1 MTTTSEWPLSNTD
14 HGLLVAFGE
23 FLQQHGL
30 IQQLIQVPISQKTIT
45 FAPQTKMIEFLAGIL
60 SGIEYLSDLNDGPH
74 PLAQDT
80 VVARAWG
87 QNAFAH
93 YSSVSRTLDC
103 CDDDTLRGVEQAIET
118 FSQPFIRTAGH
129 ELMRTNAAVVYD
141 LDLMGQVVSPTSTT
155 YPEVA
160 FGWMDECVQLG
171 YQVARIC
178 IRTQTQE
185 RIWLRGFHHP
195 GDTVSVNCVQ
205 ELIRAAEAQTGIRPR
220 RRTELLRQRITS
232 QEARRARPQRLLAQQ
247 ESKHAHLQ
255 ATQLRLQ
262 VQRAQ
267 AEQAQKRSISPSEKA
282 RLTQRVQ
289 GWQTRLVRLAEHLTR
304 CERVLAHHQ
313 AALRQLDQEL
323 AELQDGLNTLEAD
336 NRTNPNPP
344 LCEARMDSGFSSGAN
359 LTWLIEMGYQV
370 NTKAMGGLTTAALR
384 QTVGADAVWTRVG
397 DNAEMLPCPRSC
409 LRHCAYPLRL
419 ALERF
424 KVRDT
429 YQYATLVQFRDAGC
443 APSLPDWFVSYNGRQ
458 LIEAGN
464 KESKSSVF
472 HVQHL
477 MSRAPAGI
485 RLQVLFATLAANIV
499 HWSMP
504 WLRACAAPL
513 TPKLSR
519 TLNSPKHMVRVAA
532 NSAALVQQ
540 TPSGTSLRFAP
551 TSALPGT
558 ILLLKGIP
566 AFQLPL
572 ELFFTMQNLN

>member
-30 IQQLIQVPISQKTIT
+30 IQQLMQVPISQKTIT
-45 FAPQTKMIEFLAGIL
+45 FAPQTKMLEFLAGIL
-60 SGIEYLSDLNDGPH
+60 SGMEYLSDLNDGPH
-74 PLAQDT
+74 PLAQDP
-80 VVARAWG
+80 VVAHAWA
-87 QNAFAH
+87 QKTFAH

-103 CDDDTLRGVEQAIET
+103 CDDTTVRAAEQAIES
-118 FSQPFIRTAGH
+118 FSQPFIRTAVH
-129 ELMRTNAAVVYD
+129 ELIRTNAAVVYD

-160 FGWMDECVQLG
+160 FGCMDDRVQLG

-178 IRTQTQE
+178 FRTHTQE

-195 GDTVSVNCVQ
+195 GDTVSVHCLQ
-205 ELIRAAEAQTGIRPR
+205 ELIRTAEAQTGIRPR
-220 RRTELLRQRITS
+220 RRTELLRQRLAAHET
-232 QEARRARPQRLLAQQ
+232 QRARPQRLLAHQ
-247 ESKHAHLQ
+247 ESKHTRLH
-255 ATQLRLQ
+255 ATQIRLQ
-262 VQRAQ
+262 VQLLQ
-267 AEQAQKRSISPSEKA
+267 AEQAQKRAISPSENA

-289 GWQTRLVRLAEHLTR
+289 GWQTRLVRLAEQLTT
-304 CERVLAHHQ
+304 CERVIAHHQ
-313 AALRQLDQEL
+313 AALRQWDQEL
-323 AELQDGLNTLEAD
+323 AELQDWLNTLEAD

-370 NTKAMGGLTTAALR
+370 NTKAIGGLTTAALR
-384 QTVGADAVWTRVG
+384 KTVGDATWTRVG
-397 DNAEMLPCPRSC
+397 DNAEMVSCARST
-409 LRHCAYPLRL
+409 LRHCAYPVRL
-419 ALERF
+419 GLERF

-429 YQYATLVQFRDAGC
+429 FQYATLVLFRDDKC
-443 APSLPDWFVSYNGRQ
+443 APSLCDWFVSYNGRQ

-464 KESKSSVF
+464 KESKSGVF

-499 HWSMP
+499 HWSTP
-504 WLRACAAPL
+504 WLRSCAAPL
-513 TPKLSR
+513 TPKFSR

-540 TPSGTSLRFAP
+540 TPGGTALRFAP

-558 ILLLKGIP
+558 ILILKGIP

>member
-30 IQQLIQVPISQKTIT
+30 IQQLMQVPITQKTIT
-45 FAPQTKMIEFLAGIL
+45 FPPQTKMIEFLAGIL

-80 VVARAWG
+80 VVAHAWG
-87 QNAFAH
+87 QKSFAH

-103 CDDDTLRGVEQAIET
+103 CDDDTVGAVEQAIET
-118 FSQPFIRTAGH
+118 FSQSFIRTALH

-141 LDLMGQVVSPTSTT
+141 LDLMGQVVSPTSTA

-160 FGWMDECVQLG
+160 FGWMDERVQLG

-178 IRTQTQE
+178 FRTRTQE

-195 GDTVSVNCVQ
+195 GDTVSGHCVQ
-205 ELIRAAEAQTGIRPR
+205 ELIRAAEAQTGVRPR
-220 RRTELLRQRITS
+220 RRTELLQQRIAAHEVQRT
-232 QEARRARPQRLLAQQ
+232 RPQRLLAQHQ
-247 ESKHAHLQ
+247 VKHAQLQ
-255 ATQLRLQ
+255 ATQMRLRLQ
-262 VQRAQ
+262 LAHVAQ
-267 AEQAQKRSISPSEKA
+267 VQKRAISPSEKA
-282 RLTQRVQ
+282 RLTQRAA
-289 GWQTRLVRLAEHLTR
+289 GWQARLPRLAQQVAN
-304 CERVLAHHQ
+304 CERAIAHHQ

-323 AELQDGLNTLEAD
+323 ADLEQWLNTLEAD

-344 LCEARMDSGFSSGAN
+344 ICEARMDSGFSSGAN

-397 DNAEMLPCPRSC
+397 DNAEMVPCTRSS

-429 YQYATLVQFRDAGC
+429 YQYATLVQFRDDGC
-443 APSLPDWFVSYNGRQ
+443 APSLPDWFGSYNGRQ

-464 KESKSSVF
+464 KESKNSVF

-540 TPSGTSLRFAP
+540 TPGGTSLRFAP

-558 ILLLKGIP
+558 ILMLKGIP

>member
-1 MTTTSEWPLSNTD
+1 MTTTSDWPLSNTN

-30 IQQLIQVPISQKTIT
+30 IQQLMQVPIPQKTIT
-45 FAPQTKMIEFLAGIL
+45 FAPQTKMIEFLAGTV
-60 SGIEYLSDLNDGPH
+60 SGIEYLSDLNDGPQ

-87 QNAFAH
+87 QKKFAH

-103 CDDDTLRGVEQAIET
+103 CDDDTLQAVEQTIET
-118 FSQPFIRTAGH
+118 FSRPFIRTAVH

-141 LDLMGQVVSPTSTT
+141 LDLMGQGVSPTSTT

-160 FGWMDECVQLG
+160 FGWMDERVQLG

-178 IRTQTQE
+178 FRTHTQE

-205 ELIRAAEAQTGIRPR
+205 ELIRAAEVQTGIRPR
-220 RRTELLRQRITS
+220 RRTELLRQRLAAHATH
-232 QEARRARPQRLLAQQ
+232 RARPQRLLAQQ
-247 ESKHAHLQ
+247 QTKHAHLQ

-262 VQRAQ
+262 VQLAQ
-267 AEQAQKRSISPSEKA
+267 AAQSPKRSISPSERARVTQRAAGWQA
-282 RLTQRVQ
+282 RLP
-289 GWQTRLVRLAEHLTR
+289 RLAQQIAN
-304 CERVLAHHQ
+304 CERAIAQHQ
-313 AALRQLDQEL
+313 AALRQLDQEV
-323 AELQDGLNTLEAD
+323 AVLQDWLHTLEAD
-336 NRTNPNPP
+336 NQTNPNPP
-344 LCEARMDSGFSSGAN
+344 VCEARMDSGFSSGAN

-370 NTKAMGGLTTAALR
+370 NTKAIGGLTTTALR
-384 QTVGADAVWTRVG
+384 KTVAAGAAWTRVG
-397 DNAEMLPCPRSC
+397 DNAEMVLCTRSTLHRC
-409 LRHCAYPLRL
+409 VYPLRL
-419 ALERF
+419 GLERF

-429 YQYATLVQFRDAGC
+429 YQYATLVQFRDAG
-443 APSLPDWFVSYNGRQ
+443 ATPSLCNWFMSYNGRQ

-464 KESKSSVF
+464 KESKSGVF

-485 RLQVLFATLAANIV
+485 RLQVLFATLAANLV
-499 HWSMP
+499 HWSTP
-504 WLRACAAPL
+504 WLRSCAAPL

-519 TLNSPKHMVRVAA
+519 TLNSPKHLVRIAA

-540 TPSGTSLRFAP
+540 TPGGTSLRFAP
-551 TSALPGT
+551 TSALPGI
-558 ILLLKGIP
+558 ILMLKGIP

-572 ELFFTMQNLN
+572 ELFFTMQNRN

>member
-1 MTTTSEWPLSNTD
+1 MTTFSDWPFSNTD

-30 IQQLIQVPISQKTIT
+30 IQQLMQVPISQKTIR
-45 FAPQTKMIEFLAGIL
+45 FAPQTKMTEFLAGIL

-74 PLAQDT
+74 PLARDT
-80 VVARAWG
+80 VVAHAWG
-87 QNAFAH
+87 QKSFAH

-103 CDDDTLRGVEQAIET
+103 CDDETVSATQQAIEA
-118 FSQPFIRTAGH
+118 FSQPFIRTALH

-155 YPEVA
+155 YPAVA
-160 FGWMDECVQLG
+160 FGWMDERVQLG

-178 IRTQTQE
+178 FHTPTQE

-195 GDTVSVNCVQ
+195 GDTVSVHCVQ
-205 ELIRAAEAQTGIRPR
+205 ELIRSAEAQTGVRPH
-220 RRTELLRQRITS
+220 RRTELLRQRIAALAA
-232 QEARRARPQRLLAQQ
+232 QRARRQRLLAHQQ
-247 ESKHAHLQ
+247 AKYAQWQ
-255 ATQLRLQ
+255 ATQLRLHIQ
-262 VQRAQ
+262 VAQ
-267 AEQAQKRSISPSEKA
+267 AQPVPKRSISPSERA
-282 RLTQRVQ
+282 RLTKRVQ
-289 GWQTRLVRLAEHLTR
+289 SWQARLPRLAQHLAG
-304 CERVLAHHQ
+304 CERAIAHHQ
-313 AALRQLDQEL
+313 AALRQFDQEL
-323 AELQDGLNTLEAD
+323 TDLQEWLKTLEAD

-344 LCEARMDSGFSSGAN
+344 LCEARMDSGFSSGPN

-384 QTVGADAVWTRVG
+384 KTMATDAVWTRVG
-397 DNAEMLPCPRSC
+397 DNAEMVACARST
-409 LRHCAYPLRL
+409 LHTCAYPLRL

-424 KVRDT
+424 KVRET
-429 YQYATLVQFRDAGC
+429 YQYATLVQFRDALHTPTL
-443 APSLPDWFVSYNGRQ
+443 AEWFSSYNGRQ

-464 KESKSSVF
+464 KESKSGVF

-499 HWSMP
+499 HWSTP
-504 WLRACAAPL
+504 WLRSCAAPL
-513 TPKLSR
+513 TPKLRR
-519 TLNSPKHMVRVAA
+519 TFDSPKHMVRIAA
-532 NSAALVQQ
+532 NSAAWVQQ

-558 ILLLKGIP
+558 ILMLRGIP

-572 ELFFTMQNLN
+572 ELFFVAQNRN